1 MILRTLD
8 QTIGTDRE
16 VRAPTWCS
24 RRLLLAD
31 DSLGYSFHDTVVTA
45 GTTTDMWYQHHV
57 EAVYCIEGTGVLVD
71 READTEH
78 VIGPGTL
85 YVLDGRERHTVR
97 ADTDLRMICVFTPPL
112 SGRETHDEHGTFPPP
127 TDEAAS

>member
-1 MILRTLD
+1 VIIRTLD
-8 QTIGTDRE
+8 ETIGTERE
-16 VRAPTWCS
+16 VRAATWCS

-31 DSLGYSFHDTVVTA
+31 DGLGYSFHDTLITA
-45 GTTTDMWYQHHV
+45 GTTTEMWYQHHV

-71 READTEH
+71 RERGTEH
-78 VIGPGTL
+78 PIGPGTV

-97 ADTDLRMICVFTPPL
+97 ADSDLRMICVFTPAL
-112 SGRETHDEHGTFPPP
+112 SGRETHDENGTYPLA